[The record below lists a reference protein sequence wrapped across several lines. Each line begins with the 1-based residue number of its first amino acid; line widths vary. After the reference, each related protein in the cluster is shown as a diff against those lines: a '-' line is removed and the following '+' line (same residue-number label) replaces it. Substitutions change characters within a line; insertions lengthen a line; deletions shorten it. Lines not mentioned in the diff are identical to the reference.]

1 MAYKVMNKLRA
12 ATPALT
18 GVLDPGILEELIHSL
33 FPTDTDERSDAF
45 LEIPEWDDEWDV
57 TPAEVHHVLIRRES
71 SNAAPGPD
79 GISNKIWKLIP
90 NSLVDLIAK
99 ILTGCLRT
107 GVFPDLWKTARLVLI
122 PKDPSNMED
131 IPKARPICLLDEIGK
146 FFERIIL
153 RRIELWM
160 QDKEGI
166 LSQNQFGFRRNRST
180 TDALMMVTNLIK
192 EEISTGGVAIVV
204 SIDIKNAFN
213 SLPWTQIRSTLTR
226 RKFPRYLKRILHAYL
241 SKRMVEYA
249 TQDGSIEETIVS
261 MGVPQGSVIG
271 PYLWNVTYDR
281 VLRVDKLAGTEVICY
296 ADDTLVIA
304 VADSFDDAKTK
315 ACIMLESS
323 ATN

>member
-18 GVLDPGILEELIHSL
+18 EVLDPGILEELIHSL

-99 ILTGCLRT
+99 ILTGCFRT

-131 IPKARPICLLDEIGK
+131 IPKALPICLLDEIGK
-146 FFERIIL
+146 SFERIIL

-204 SIDIKNAFN
+204 SIDIKMR
-213 SLPWTQIRSTLTR
+213 L
-226 RKFPRYLKRILHAYL
+226 
-241 SKRMVEYA
+241 
-249 TQDGSIEETIVS
+249 IVS
-261 MGVPQGSVIG
+261 RGH
-271 PYLWNVTYDR
+271 R
-281 VLRVDKLAGTEVICY
+281 
-296 ADDTLVIA
+296 
-304 VADSFDDAKTK
+304 
-315 ACIMLESS
+315 
-323 ATN
+323 